1 MIDKKS
7 AGKLLKIYMILYT
20 CNLTLLSFA
29 ALLRNTCLASGC
41 QSPAWVNL
49 NHPSADLSTVS
60 SHGLRPSPKGPFL
73 ATFPNNIICLNN
85 LMGLSLFEPST
96 MYY

>member
-1 MIDKKS
+1 MYFRVRKGVRRGPFRVRATPPSLTRNSEKKNEITNWGREFSVIDKKS

-41 QSPAWVNL
+41 
-49 NHPSADLSTVS
+49 
-60 SHGLRPSPKGPFL
+60 
-73 ATFPNNIICLNN
+73 
-85 LMGLSLFEPST
+85 
-96 MYY
+96 